1 MTTATSEARLGGDS
15 QGNEGFL
22 TAYGRLTTT
31 PGGSTLAEYPAAGT
45 GPSTRV
51 SGPAEPR
58 RVEGTNVQLLI
69 GGQWTAAQSGR
80 EEDVT
85 SPFDG
90 AVAGAV
96 PVAGAA
102 DVDAALSAAVAGAAV
117 WRRTPGHE
125 RMRILLEAARL
136 ADERVEAVARTISA
150 ESGKT
155 ITEAR
160 GEAGRSGD
168 MIRLAAFEGTQLYG
182 DSLPLDA
189 NRGTGFDKIGF
200 TVRQPV
206 GVVVAVTP
214 FNYPALLVMHK
225 LAPALAAG
233 NAVVLKPARATP
245 LTALALAACFV
256 DAGLPD
262 GVLSVLTGSGGELG
276 DALVSDPRVDKVSFT
291 GSTGVGQRITRLAGV
306 KRLSLELGASCPVV
320 VLPDADVEAAAAA
333 VSIGGYVNAGQVCI
347 SVQRVITHPAI
358 ATDFLDALVER
369 VGSLTTGDPAS
380 EGTGVGTLISTA
392 EAERVERSIREAV
405 DGGAR
410 LLTGGERD
418 GAVVSPAVVADV
430 DPSSPFSQDELFGPA
445 VAVSVADDWQSAIAQ
460 ANGTAYG
467 LGAGVFTSDVA
478 GAVRAIREI
487 DAGVIHINWTP
498 LWRADLMP
506 YGGLKGSGIGKEGPR
521 SAVAEM
527 TDVKTVILHG
537 RPW

>member
-1 MTTATSEARLGGDS
+1 ME
-15 QGNEGFL
+15 
-22 TAYGRLTTT
+22 
-31 PGGSTLAEYPAAGT
+31 
-45 GPSTRV
+45 
-51 SGPAEPR
+51 
-58 RVEGTNVQLLI
+58 LLL
-69 GGQWTAAQSGR
+69 GGQWTAARSGR

-90 AVAGAV
+90 AVVGSVPMAGV
-96 PVAGAA
+96 A
-102 DVDAALSAAVAGAAV
+102 DVDAALAAAVAGAKV
-117 WRRTPGHE
+117 WRNTPGHE
-125 RMRILLEAARL
+125 RMRILLEAATL
-136 ADERVEAVARTISA
+136 ADQRAEAVAQTISA
-150 ESGKT
+150 EAGKS

-160 GEAGRSGD
+160 GEASRSGE

-206 GVVVAVTP
+206 GVVVAITP

-233 NAVVLKPARATP
+233 NAVVLKPARTTP

-262 GVLSVLTGSGGELG
+262 GVLSVLTGAGGDLG
-276 DALVSDPRVDKVSFT
+276 DALVSDPRVNKISFT
-291 GSTGVGQRITRLAGV
+291 GSTGIGKRITQLAGV
-306 KRLSLELGASCPVV
+306 KKLSLELGASCPVV
-320 VLPDADVEAAAAA
+320 VLPDADIDSAAAA
-333 VSIGGYVNAGQVCI
+333 VAIGGYVNAGQVCI
-347 SVQRVITHPAI
+347 SVQRVITHPTI
-358 ATDFLDALVER
+358 ATDFQDALVAR
-369 VGSLTTGDPAS
+369 VEKIQTGDPRS
-380 EGTGVGTLISTA
+380 SGTGMGTLITVA
-392 EAERVERSIREAV
+392 EAERVERSIQDAV
-405 DGGAR
+405 GAGAR
-410 LLTGGERD
+410 LLTGGQRD
-418 GAVVSPAVVADV
+418 RAVMSPAVVAGV
-430 DPSSPFSQDELFGPA
+430 DPGSPFSQDELFGPA

-478 GAVRAIREI
+478 DAVRAIREI
-487 DAGVIHINWTP
+487 DAGVVHINWTP